1 MEKCPGLY
9 FTTGEF
15 AEILGVK
22 KHTLFHYDEIGLLSP
37 AVTEDNKYRYYY
49 VWQIDTFAAIKMLQ
63 KLGMPLEDIKRYMQ
77 NRSPEHF
84 YSMMDEK
91 EAQVNQEI
99 ERLKQVKK
107 IISTERKN
115 VAKAQSACLNSPKI
129 VPRPDGWLL
138 LSNVEDDSHRKMAK
152 EISQHVCMWEQSKV
166 NIRAVGSICSQAD
179 LEKGMF
185 DKYSQIYTRVDK
197 RIASLK
203 TEPYT
208 EGRYIETFYKGYESS
223 MEKPF
228 QIVTKYAE
236 KHGLRTV
243 GKWYEE
249 FLTNELTV
257 NGYDEYTVRILV
269 RLEE

>member
-166 NIRAVGSICSQAD
+166 NIRAVGSICS
-179 LEKGMF
+179 
-185 DKYSQIYTRVDK
+185 
-197 RIASLK
+197 
-203 TEPYT
+203 
-208 EGRYIETFYKGYESS
+208 
-223 MEKPF
+223 
-228 QIVTKYAE
+228 
-236 KHGLRTV
+236 
-243 GKWYEE
+243 
-249 FLTNELTV
+249 
-257 NGYDEYTVRILV
+257 
-269 RLEE
+269 

>member
-99 ERLKQVKK
+99 ERLKQV
-107 IISTERKN
+107 
-115 VAKAQSACLNSPKI
+115 
-129 VPRPDGWLL
+129 
-138 LSNVEDDSHRKMAK
+138 
-152 EISQHVCMWEQSKV
+152 
-166 NIRAVGSICSQAD
+166 SI
-179 LEKGMF
+179 
-185 DKYSQIYTRVDK
+185 
-197 RIASLK
+197 
-203 TEPYT
+203 PYF
-208 EGRYIETFYKGYESS
+208 IMMK
-223 MEKPF
+223 
-228 QIVTKYAE
+228 
-236 KHGLRTV
+236 
-243 GKWYEE
+243 
-249 FLTNELTV
+249 
-257 NGYDEYTVRILV
+257 
-269 RLEE
+269 